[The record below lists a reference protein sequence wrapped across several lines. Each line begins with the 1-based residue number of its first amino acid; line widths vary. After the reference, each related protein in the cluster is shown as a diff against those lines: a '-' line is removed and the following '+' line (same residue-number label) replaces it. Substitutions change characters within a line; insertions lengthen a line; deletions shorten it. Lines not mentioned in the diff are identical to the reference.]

1 MSKYAERFAENEND
15 FSILPELTD
24 QDLEKTLGYRH
35 KILRAIACLDGAAQV
50 VRGVSGPVTTPPPQ
64 NRPVA
69 APWQDGDRDCSPVHR
84 ASRDQP
90 LTATGGGGGTH
101 PWQ

>member
-35 KILRAIACLDGAAQV
+35 KILRAIACLDRAA
-50 VRGVSGPVTTPPPQ
+50 
-64 NRPVA
+64 
-69 APWQDGDRDCSPVHR
+69 
-84 ASRDQP
+84 
-90 LTATGGGGGTH
+90 
-101 PWQ
+101 